1 VESAED
7 AGRSCSP
14 GMPTSAAKRFTSG
27 IVEENSGTEGRSPA
41 QYGAYVRGV
50 AASLR
55 KIRHDSPHVIGH
67 KEWGG
72 KAQGKWD
79 PGGIDMDAFRR
90 DVQKHIDSRGLE
102 GLFDML
108 PQHEQEEMR
117 DKIRDLWNFLIKA
130 EPSMVDGAPFS
141 AATLI
146 RT

>member
-1 VESAED
+1 MR
-7 AGRSCSP
+7 G
-14 GMPTSAAKRFTSG
+14 TAA
-27 IVEENSGTEGRSPA
+27 I
-41 QYGAYVRGV
+41 
-50 AASLR
+50 LR
-55 KIRHDSPHVIGH
+55 KLGHDSSRVIGH

-90 DVQKHIDSRGLE
+90 DVQQHINHQGSE

-146 RT
+146 RTADYHAHNAAARSAKILDLLEKRGEGK